1 MKIGIISDIHGNM
14 EALQSVLE
22 DIKKEGCEKIF
33 CLGDLAMAGPEPN
46 ETVNFVREFMKST
59 DFTLIQGNTDL
70 MLSKYSEEIHN
81 KLVSLNM
88 VMANA
93 YEADIKELS
102 DDNKNFLSVQP
113 KQFETEIFGVKILLV
128 HGSPRKQDE
137 NIFPDMPL
145 SEIEGMT
152 NETDAELIF
161 CGHTHLPC
169 GYQTTTKK
177 TVVNVG
183 SVGRPFSQIPESCYV
198 VLDIK
203 SDSSYEIRHKLIDYD
218 FRKASEKL
226 KKRNFDGAEK
236 LAQMLIKATSRYPE

>member
-1 MKIGIISDIHGNM
+1 MKIGIISDIHGNID
-14 EALQSVLE
+14 ALKSVLA
-22 DIKKEGCEKIF
+22 DIKQEGCEKIF
-33 CLGDLAMAGPEPN
+33 CLGDLAMAGPEPDN
-46 ETVNFVREFMKST
+46 TINFVRDLMKSY

-70 MLSKYSEEIHN
+70 MVSKYSEEIHN
-81 KLVSLNM
+81 KLTALNM

-93 YEADIKELS
+93 YDADVKEISDENKKFLASLNKQKEL
-102 DDNKNFLSVQP
+102 
-113 KQFETEIFGVKILLV
+113 EISGVKILLV

-145 SEIEGMT
+145 SEVESMVSS
-152 NETDAELIF
+152 TDAELIF

-183 SVGRPFSQIPESCYV
+183 SVGRPFSQYPESCYV
-198 VLDIK
+198 ILDIK

-218 FRKASEKL
+218 FMSASDKL
-226 KKRNFDGAEK
+226 KKRNFEGAEK